1 MPMGSLMTEFTLAIA
16 ATVIAATLA
25 GVYFTSLNQVA
36 DLQKLQVLG
45 LKEQLY
51 YRCDIIYAHSSSGS
65 TTVKLWVKNTGFKD
79 LPRELIEKSEIIIL
93 GRSKVYYLLHG
104 DSSNSWSYKL
114 LNDSDDDSRWDPSET
129 IEVEVRLSASLTS
142 GDYYL
147 KFVLFNGA
155 ESEYSLSV

>member
-1 MPMGSLMTEFTLAIA
+1 MTEFTLAIA

-65 TTVKLWVKNTGFKD
+65 TIIRIWVKNTGFKD
-79 LPRELIEKSEIIIL
+79 LSRDLVKKSEIIIL
-93 GRSKVYYLLHG
+93 GGGGVRYLLYG
-104 DSSNSWSYKL
+104 GSSNSWSYKL
-114 LNDSDDDSRWDPSET
+114 LNDSDEDGRWDPSET
-129 IEVEVRLSASLTS
+129 IEVEARLSGPLAS

-147 KFVLFNGA
+147 KFILFNGA
-155 ESEYSLSV
+155 ESEYNLSI

>member
-1 MPMGSLMTEFTLAIA
+1 MTEFTLAIA

-93 GRSKVYYLLHG
+93 GGSKVYYLLHG

>member
-1 MPMGSLMTEFTLAIA
+1 MTEFTLAVA

-51 YRCDIIYAHSSSGS
+51 YRCDIIYAHSSEGS
-65 TTVKLWVKNTGFKD
+65 MTIKLWVKNTGFKD
-79 LPRELIEKSEIIIL
+79 IPRELIEKSEIIIL
-93 GRSKVYYLLHG
+93 SRDKVYYLLYG
-104 DSSNSWSYKL
+104 NSGNSWSYRL
-114 LNDSDDDSRWDPSET
+114 LNDSDGDSRWDPSET
-129 IEVEVRLSASLTS
+129 IEVEVHLGKTLTS

-147 KFVLFNGA
+147 KFILFNGVK
-155 ESEYSLSV
+155 SEYSLSV

>member
-1 MPMGSLMTEFTLAIA
+1 MGSLMTEFTLAIA

>member
-1 MPMGSLMTEFTLAIA
+1 MGSLMTEFTLAVA

-25 GVYFTSLNQVA
+25 GVYFTSLNQVT

-51 YRCDIIYAHSSSGS
+51 YRCDIIFAHSSEGS
-65 TTVKLWVKNTGFKD
+65 TTIKFWVKNIGFKD
-79 LPRELIEKSEIIIL
+79 LPKELIKKSELVIL
-93 GRSKVYYLLHG
+93 NRNKVYYLLYG
-104 DSSNSWSYKL
+104 ESSNSWNYRL
-114 LNDSDDDSRWDPSET
+114 LNDSDDDGRWDPSET
-129 IEVEVRLSASLTS
+129 IEVEAHLSESLTS

-155 ESEYSLSV
+155 ESEYNLSV

>member
-1 MPMGSLMTEFTLAIA
+1 MGSLMTEFTLAIA

-93 GRSKVYYLLHG
+93 GGSKVYYLLHG

>member
-1 MPMGSLMTEFTLAIA
+1 MGSLMTEFTLAIA

-155 ESEYSLSV
+155 ESEHSLSV

>member
-1 MPMGSLMTEFTLAIA
+1 MGSLMTEFTLAIA

-93 GRSKVYYLLHG
+93 GGSKVYYLLHG
-104 DSSNSWSYKL
+104 GSSNSWSYKL

>member
-1 MPMGSLMTEFTLAIA
+1 MTEFTLAIA